1 MILPCGHRRW
11 HLAAS
16 PAAAVPGVRRGPSPA
31 AAGRH
36 RCHRGA
42 QEDGTWLSPA
52 KPPLGKAAPV
62 PAPGWTELTG
72 PWVRT
77 ARRFPGAAGMS
88 GDTEGTWHML
98 GAGARG
104 WQSQHRRPP
113 QLLAARF
120 PAPSPVRD
128 ASEQTVSL
136 GSQELVLVAREEPNP
151 TGEEPNPAAKEPNPA
166 EEEPDPTREQ
176 PNPAGE
182 EPNPAGEE
190 PDLAGEE
197 PNPIKEE
204 PNPTEEEPDPTRE
217 EPNPTEEEPHPAEEE
232 LNPAEEE
239 PDPTREQPNPAGEE
253 PNPAKE
259 DRSRRGRAK
268 PVVLEAREGMCCGT
282 WRCHPRVSAPRD
294 GDPPAA
300 ANSALVCR
308 AVLRDGFCSAER
320 RVPSAAGSGRVVE
333 SSPVLFLAGFFQP
346 AWADHPQGHGKPRR
360 GAALGCPGPVL
371 G

>member
-72 PWVRT
+72 PWGRT
-77 ARRFPGAAGMS
+77 ARCFPGAAGMS
-88 GDTEGTWHML
+88 GDTKGTWHML
-98 GAGARG
+98 RAGARD
-104 WQSQHRRPP
+104 WQSRHHRPP

-204 PNPTEEEPDPTRE
+204 PNPTEEEP
-217 EPNPTEEEPHPAEEE
+217 
-232 LNPAEEE
+232 
-239 PDPTREQPNPAGEE
+239 NPAGEE

-282 WRCHPRVSAPRD
+282 WHCHPRVSAPRD

-346 AWADHPQGHGKPRR
+346 ARADHPQGHGKPRR
-360 GAALGCPGPVL
+360 GATLGCPGPVL